1 MGLQSDCGA
10 PSEAERAIPP
20 RSLLRLRLA
29 TAGPL
34 RNAKAGRRLPS
45 ISTSKLLMVA
55 EVTAGGVN
63 LFVVNEVVLCRGKT
77 EPSPSR
83 TLDNSKS
90 PRENSTNHTL
100 LA

>member
-1 MGLQSDCGA
+1 
-10 PSEAERAIPP
+10 
-20 RSLLRLRLA
+20 
-29 TAGPL
+29 
-34 RNAKAGRRLPS
+34 
-45 ISTSKLLMVA
+45 MVA

-63 LFVVNEVVLCRGKT
+63 LFGVNEVVLCSGKT
-77 EPSPSR
+77 KPSPSR